1 MEYNTET
8 DRKDMVTLI
17 LTSLVETVKL
27 KGNEE
32 KLRELIGD
40 NTYDAVLGVMNLR
53 SFDMQKIDYRNTEYA
68 DTDKTF
74 SALESS
80 KLFAGYNKFG
90 PLYQKEMAQYI
101 ADNID
106 KFLDNLVYLL
116 GIQIN
121 GNYVATF
128 KDMINAFVNGSV
140 YNSKNAQAILDKLL
154 EFSGKI
160 DAMDGGAHIKALIK
174 ESLGVDL
181 NAWNSIKIPEFTD
194 DRAKFTEVLCNI
206 VRPLQPV
213 LEWMLLNKDFSFF
226 VDENKENLVTLLGAE
241 GYAYGVIPILEALD
255 CKNVLTPDEYYS
267 AAKTNGDAIITA
279 ITEPLFDRLD
289 DIMTNPA
296 EKITEILPQLIY
308 FVNSNGLD
316 TCFKNAL
323 HSVYG
328 ILNAIAPLVK
338 VDLYSLINIRLDE
351 VTFESLFKLLLEK
364 LSEKTGQKLTAIE
377 IDSFAELT
385 VGKLV
390 SYTSA
395 NGEKAYKMVY
405 SGDFSKA
412 ELITVIERL
421 AIRFVMH
428 EDNRAKLLTILKENC
443 NMSAD
448 AEKYIKAVL
457 DLIATY
463 ETTYFGMDKS
473 LFVLYEI
480 FYGANKGA
488 DHAATGLKNLNAMWK
503 KILQNLNGSDDPNV
517 KGLGTLIGNILDKAT
532 GGIIDSDGIA
542 SKGFIVF
549 WQKIIE
555 MFKKIGE
562 FFKKLFK

>member
-1 MEYNTET
+1 M
-8 DRKDMVTLI
+8 
-17 LTSLVETVKL
+17 
-27 KGNEE
+27 
-32 KLRELIGD
+32 
-40 NTYDAVLGVMNLR
+40 
-53 SFDMQKIDYRNTEYA
+53 
-68 DTDKTF
+68 
-74 SALESS
+74 
-80 KLFAGYNKFG
+80 
-90 PLYQKEMAQYI
+90 
-101 ADNID
+101 
-106 KFLDNLVYLL
+106 
-116 GIQIN
+116 
-121 GNYVATF
+121 
-128 KDMINAFVNGSV
+128 
-140 YNSKNAQAILDKLL
+140 
-154 EFSGKI
+154 
-160 DAMDGGAHIKALIK
+160 
-174 ESLGVDL
+174 
-181 NAWNSIKIPEFTD
+181 
-194 DRAKFTEVLCNI
+194 
-206 VRPLQPV
+206 
-213 LEWMLLNKDFSFF
+213 
-226 VDENKENLVTLLGAE
+226 
-241 GYAYGVIPILEALD
+241 
-255 CKNVLTPDEYYS
+255 
-267 AAKTNGDAIITA
+267 
-279 ITEPLFDRLD
+279 
-289 DIMTNPA
+289 
-296 EKITEILPQLIY
+296 
-308 FVNSNGLD
+308 
-316 TCFKNAL
+316 
-323 HSVYG
+323 
-328 ILNAIAPLVK
+328 
-338 VDLYSLINIRLDE
+338 
-351 VTFESLFKLLLEK
+351 FKLLLEK

-428 EDNRAKLLTILKENC
+428 EDNRAKLLAILKDKC